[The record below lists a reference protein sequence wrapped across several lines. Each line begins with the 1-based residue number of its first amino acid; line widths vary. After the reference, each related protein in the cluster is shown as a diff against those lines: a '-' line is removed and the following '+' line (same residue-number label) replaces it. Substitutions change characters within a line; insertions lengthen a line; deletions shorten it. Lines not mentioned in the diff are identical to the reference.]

1 MSSVEQTSELK
12 RLSTKDNQ
20 SESSNLKKLHDSF
33 KSFTSKNSSTSKEH
47 KVQDQI
53 IPEHESQIDFSLPF
67 KEIYNIHMI
76 EIENK
81 TNLKRKHIY
90 YFLFISFFFFLIGH
104 FEIFFSYIITG
115 YFPIKWTIQDYKEN
129 KPNFAKKWGTY
140 WFLFIFLIFFD
151 LQKKLVLKI
160 IPFYFTVKTISLMIL
175 YLPGFNAA
183 VNLYDGLFN
192 NILQTLNKN
201 LKNKDDN
208 DTLVNDLKKYVKLKT
223 E

>member
-1 MSSVEQTSELK
+1 
-12 RLSTKDNQ
+12 
-20 SESSNLKKLHDSF
+20 
-33 KSFTSKNSSTSKEH
+33 
-47 KVQDQI
+47 
-53 IPEHESQIDFSLPF
+53 
-67 KEIYNIHMI
+67 MI